1 MVSETVSKYK
11 SPKSKAE
18 PSGSKVGAVAL
29 APKYVFAKLFT
40 EFIFV
45 ATVLIEATVPEA
57 PKAVISVSN
66 PATVLMLAELL
77 LTAVTSPAILFT
89 PLISVLIL
97 FRFVI
102 SVPNA
107 PNVPISVATALTA
120 ETLLVGEICP
130 ATKFTLAELVSTLVT
145 LVLIL

>member
-1 MVSETVSKYK
+1 M
-11 SPKSKAE
+11 
-18 PSGSKVGAVAL
+18 L
-29 APKYVFAKLFT
+29 AKLFT
-40 EFIFV
+40 EARFV

-66 PATVLMLAELL
+66 PATVLILAELL
-77 LTAVTSPAILFT
+77 FTPVTSAEIVFT

-107 PNVPISVATALTA
+107 PNVEISDVTAPTA
-120 ETLLVGEICP
+120 EILLVGEICP
-130 ATKFTLAELVSTLVT
+130 ATKFTLVALVSTLVT

>member
-1 MVSETVSKYK
+1 MSEELSKYK

-40 EFIFV
+40 EAMFV

-66 PATVLMLAELL
+66 PMNSSYLSFGRRVK
-77 LTAVTSPAILFT
+77 S
-89 PLISVLIL
+89 SHQ
-97 FRFVI
+97 
-102 SVPNA
+102 N
-107 PNVPISVATALTA
+107 
-120 ETLLVGEICP
+120 
-130 ATKFTLAELVSTLVT
+130 
-145 LVLIL
+145 

>member
-1 MVSETVSKYK
+1 MVSEAVSKYK

-77 LTAVTSPAILFT
+77 LTAVT
-89 PLISVLIL
+89 V
-97 FRFVI
+97 
-102 SVPNA
+102 
-107 PNVPISVATALTA
+107 
-120 ETLLVGEICP
+120 TLL
-130 ATKFTLAELVSTLVT
+130 KLYLLH
-145 LVLIL
+145 

>member
-40 EFIFV
+40 EARFP

-66 PATVLMLAELL
+66 PATVLMLAE
-77 LTAVTSPAILFT
+77 F
-89 PLISVLIL
+89 
-97 FRFVI
+97 
-102 SVPNA
+102 
-107 PNVPISVATALTA
+107 ALTA
-120 ETLLVGEICP
+120 FMFASLVLTALIFTLL
-130 ATKFTLAELVSTLVT
+130 ALTALMLAELLFTAVMLAE
-145 LVLIL
+145 LLL